1 MSYLS
6 AKKIYPGNFTEALNG
21 WYKNIDTTD
30 SGSNDKSVGGPTS
43 VLAVPGYRYFQQRG
57 YAQITGKVG
66 GKVSSADVIVPSPYR
81 NDDTRTDITGMV
93 ISGSSTLP
101 SYVYRAA
108 VSVASGWDGR
118 VASGIYAAT
127 GDAISFGRSNGG
139 SPVAASGLAEN
150 CAQANIVSTVD
161 GTGDGGSGAIFFAAV
176 VEGFSGNP
184 FVTASG
190 TAAGGALHPGT
201 PYKSITAAT
210 TYKVFSKAGANATSA
225 GNGFYLSD
233 ADVDANKKGYI
244 VCEVCYIQPDEAPQY
259 NDIEQYIIG
268 RTVS

>member
-21 WYKNIDTTD
+21 WYKNIDTNDD
-30 SGSNDKSVGGPTS
+30 STNDKSVAGPTS

-57 YAQITGKVG
+57 YVEITGKVG
-66 GKVSSADVIVPSPYR
+66 AKVASADVIVPSPYR
-81 NDDTRTDITGMV
+81 QDDTRTDITGMV
-93 ISGSSTLP
+93 VSGSATLP

-139 SPVAASGLAEN
+139 APVAASGLAESV
-150 CAQANIVSTVD
+150 AQANITSTTD
-161 GTGDGGSGAIFFAAV
+161 GTGDGGSGAIFFAAGS
-176 VEGFSGNP
+176 EGYSGNP

-190 TAAGGALHPGT
+190 TGAGGALNPAT

-210 TYKVFSKAGANATSA
+210 TYKVFSKAGADATSA

-233 ADVDANKKGYI
+233 ADANSGKKGYI

>member
-1 MSYLS
+1 M
-6 AKKIYPGNFTEALNG
+6 TR
-21 WYKNIDTTD
+21 
-30 SGSNDKSVGGPTS
+30 
-43 VLAVPGYRYFQQRG
+43 VLEVLLPYSLFPGYRYFQQRG

-66 GKVSSADVIVPSPYR
+66 AKVSSADVIVPSPYR

-93 ISGSSTLP
+93 VSGNATLP
-101 SYVYRAA
+101 AYVYRAA

-118 VASGIYAAT
+118 VASGVYAAT

-139 SPVAASGLAEN
+139 APVAASGLGESV
-150 CAQANIVSTVD
+150 AQANITSTVD
-161 GTGDGGSGAIFFAAV
+161 GTGDGGSGAIFFAA
-176 VEGFSGNP
+176 GSAGYSGNP
-184 FVTASG
+184 FITASG
-190 TAAGGALHPGT
+190 TAAGGSDNPAT

-233 ADVDANKKGYI
+233 ADVDAGKKGYI
-244 VCEVCYIQPDEAPQY
+244 VCEVCYIQPDEAPDY

>member
-21 WYKNIDTTD
+21 WYKNIDTNDD
-30 SGSNDKSVGGPTS
+30 STNDKSIGGPTS

-57 YAQITGKVG
+57 YAEVTGKVA
-66 GKVSSADVIVPSPYR
+66 GKVSSIDVIVPSPYR
-81 NDDTRTDITGMV
+81 NDSTRTDITGMV
-93 ISGSSTLP
+93 VSGSATLP

-139 SPVAASGLAEN
+139 SPVAASGLAEAV
-150 CAQANIVSTVD
+150 AQANITSTTD
-161 GTGDGGSGAIFFAAV
+161 GTGDGGSGAIFFAAG
-176 VEGFSGNP
+176 VEGYSSNP
-184 FVTASG
+184 FVIASG
-190 TAAGGALHPGT
+190 AAGVTAGNV
-201 PYKSITAAT
+201 YKSITAAT

-244 VCEVCYIQPDEAPQY
+244 VCEVCYIHPDEAPNY